1 MSSSEVRKVVTLMK
15 CKVYQDKETD
25 VCFKVV
31 KDGVE
36 LNDSFELLKE
46 IDIDEIRPVYVI
58 EHQLGSTVDNMSLAT
73 VTQEFDDII
82 DFVYNTSNSLLTSI
96 SSYRVEVLSYI
107 SGSFDEVALFE
118 IYPFIL
124 APSYTLTFKG
134 CTISNYAQIINTYNK
149 AVCIANAISRNF
161 SE

>member
-1 MSSSEVRKVVTLMK
+1 MK
-15 CKVYQDKETD
+15 CKVYQDKEINS
-25 VCFKVV
+25 CFKIIE
-31 KDGVE
+31 DGVE

-46 IDIDEIRPVYVI
+46 IDIDETRPVYVI
-58 EHQLGSTVDNMSLAT
+58 EHQLGSTVDDMSLAT

-82 DFVYNTSNSLLTSI
+82 DFVYNTSNS
-96 SSYRVEVLSYI
+96 
-107 SGSFDEVALFE
+107 VASFE

-161 SE
+161 NE